1 MENIKQQLNQLAD
14 GKYKE
19 FHGSLCPG
27 TNNII
32 GVRVPVLRQYAK
44 ELLKKYSIEE
54 IFKDLDNE
62 YYEEILIKGML
73 IGLAKLDLETR
84 IKYMREFIPQI
95 DNWAV
100 CDITCAGLKFIKNNQ
115 TEIWEFIQKY
125 LKSNREFEIR
135 FAVVIMLDFYI
146 NEQYIDKILKELDK
160 INHSGYYVKMAVA
173 WAISICYI
181 KFPDKTHKYLQQ
193 NNLDD
198 FTYNKA
204 IQKTIESY
212 RVSDNQKQ
220 ILRKMKR

>member
-62 YYEEILIKGML
+62 YYEEILLKGML

-181 KFPDKTHKYLQQ
+181 KFSDKTHKYLQQ